1 MKSPVTFSRVALPC
15 GLVAIGLLS
24 GCSTYTTQSSDFRTA
39 WKAGQL
45 AEASAEV
52 DKKAEKNANN
62 QSTVVW
68 SLEQGAVYRAR
79 ALENLPPVAPTNTT
93 AMALGPAGA
102 APGDA
107 YDVEMTKKSIES
119 FNWAADRII
128 SYDEQAKAKVASEA
142 GAILTNQANTSYRGR
157 ASDRIML
164 ETYQALNYLK
174 LGEPDN
180 ARVALN
186 KVLQHQ
192 RDAVDANAKRIEEAQ
207 AKAAEA
213 KEGKVADE
221 QGKTASYDAEKAM
234 QDEGVAN
241 ALKEIDTDLETD
253 VRPYEVYVNPFAVF
267 VDGLFFMTRGEDASD
282 MEHARKSM
290 ERVAAMAPESSFIK
304 EDLALAEGLAYGKKP
319 DGLTYVIFETGSAPY
334 LDQIQIPIPLFLV
347 TDKVQYTQCA
357 LPILKRVPDFV
368 PAASIAIEGQTLD
381 TQLLCSMDS
390 VIAREF
396 KNEWVAVLTKSIIS
410 AGVKGLIQYEV
421 NRQLKDQG
429 GTAQLIGMLAT
440 SIYTAT
446 TTIADTRSWTT
457 LPKQFQYARFQT
469 PKDRTITIAAGS
481 APQTIVIEPGKVNLV
496 YVKSIA
502 PGLPA
507 LISQTVLK

>member
-1 MKSPVTFSRVALPC
+1 MI
-15 GLVAIGLLS
+15 VAIGFLS
-24 GCSTYTTQSSDFRTA
+24 GCSTYTTQSSDFRSS
-39 WKAGQL
+39 WNSGQL
-45 AEASAEV
+45 AAASAEV
-52 DKKAEKNANN
+52 DQKAEKNANN

-79 ALENLPPVAPTNTT
+79 ALENRPPATPAAAP

-102 APGDA
+102 EPSLP
-107 YDVEMTKKSIES
+107 YDIEMTKKSVDA
-119 FNWAADRII
+119 FNWASDRII
-128 SYDEQAKAKVASEA
+128 TYDEQAKAKVASEA

-164 ETYQALNYLK
+164 EAYQALNYLK
-174 LGEPDN
+174 LGQPDN

-192 RDAVDANAKRIEEAQ
+192 RDAVETNSKRIEEAQ
-207 AKAAEA
+207 AKSVEA
-213 KEGKVADE
+213 KEGKAADE
-221 QGKTASYDAEKAM
+221 QGKTASYDADKAM
-234 QDEGVAN
+234 QDPKVAGT
-241 ALKEIDTDLETD
+241 LQEIDTELETN

-267 VDGLFFMTRGEDASD
+267 VDGLFFMTYGEDASD
-282 MEHARKSM
+282 LERARKSI
-290 ERVAAMAPESSFIK
+290 ERVAAMEPESSFIK

-334 LDQIQIPIPLFLV
+334 LDQLQIPIPLFLV

-357 LPILKRVPDFV
+357 LPRLKRVPDYV
-368 PAASIAIEGQTLD
+368 PAASIAIEGKTLD

-390 VIAREF
+390 VLAREF
-396 KNEWVAVLTKSIIS
+396 KNEWPAVLTKSIIS
-410 AGVKGLIQYEV
+410 AGVKGLIQYQV
-421 NRQLKDQG
+421 NKELKDQG

-469 PKDRTITIAAGS
+469 PQDRIVTIAAGG
-481 APQTIVIEPGKVNLV
+481 APQTIALEPGKVNLV

-502 PGLPA
+502 PGLPT
-507 LISQTVLK
+507 LISQIVLK